1 MTTAFLNTKTCEV
14 ENKTPDVSGLVKKT
28 DYNAK
33 ISDIETKY
41 FTAFDY
47 NKFKGEMLKGETLA
61 RWKDKKRTMLIN
73 LIFLGL

>member
-1 MTTAFLNTKTCEV
+1 MTIAFLNTKTGDV
-14 ENKTPDVSGLVKKT
+14 ENKIPDVSGLVKKT
-28 DYNAK
+28 DYNAQ

-47 NKFKGEMLKGETLA
+47 NKFTGEMLKGENLA
-61 RWKDKKRTMLIN
+61 RWKDKKDLLIN